1 MDGDRC
7 CSAVAP
13 DEEKNVFAVYGLS
26 GPIFQGTF
34 EGLKDVAG
42 IHRGSAVR
50 PIAEGE
56 PAPVFNAP
64 AAQAVSAYREMLRS
78 DPERGPLYHAYQ
90 IMQRQIVSV
99 TSSDPVE
106 RAFRILL
113 ERRIHQAPVLDPT
126 HRLVGIVSERDLLT
140 VVNVE
145 DGRVRDVLARK
156 VSDVMTTPVVSAD
169 PITDIR
175 RIAWVMLEHQ
185 VDGVPIVNETQA
197 LVGFVSRSDILRA
210 IITDPPLSLW
220 R

>member
-1 MDGDRC
+1 
-7 CSAVAP
+7 
-13 DEEKNVFAVYGLS
+13 VFSVYGLS
-26 GPIFQGTF
+26 GPIFRGTF
-34 EGLKDVAG
+34 ERLSEVPGVFP
-42 IHRGSAVR
+42 STAVQ
-50 PIAEGE
+50 PIAGE
-56 PAPVFNAP
+56 EQPLPSSAPT
-64 AAQAVSAYREMLRS
+64 AQAVSAYKEMLRG

-99 TSSDPVE
+99 TSNDPVE
-106 RAFRILL
+106 RAWRILL

-126 HRLVGIVSERDLLT
+126 YRLVGLVSERDLLT

-185 VDGVPIVNETQA
+185 VDGVPIVNEMQV